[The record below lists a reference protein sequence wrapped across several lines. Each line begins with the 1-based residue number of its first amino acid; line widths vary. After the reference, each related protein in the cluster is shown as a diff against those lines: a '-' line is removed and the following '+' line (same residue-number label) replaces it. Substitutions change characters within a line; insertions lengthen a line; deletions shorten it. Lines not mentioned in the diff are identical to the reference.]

1 MNTFRKCFFVFSL
14 LASLLLASS
23 VYAEKVYNAGI
34 LSDYEFSGNNITEY
48 GENSIKDVFTD
59 AENSALDLKGDFTL
73 SDGIGALSGGSIN
86 ILCMV
91 PMSDTLLPYMD
102 YTSEPM
108 ATGFLTLLA
117 PSGSKLYFEDFSSF
131 NNIKIGMLKN
141 SYFQSSLNAYAAQ
154 NKFTFTPVYFDD
166 IDALT
171 GAALQGSVDAM
182 LSPAVSASEGLR
194 IIAKCGEFDYYCAVK
209 KGDSETLSFINS
221 VLKKH
226 KAYSP
231 FFIPDFYRNSFT
243 VPYNNMVPLTT
254 EDERAV
260 KTQEK
265 LRVFI
270 FDNEYPMAYFD
281 PETSEYT
288 GIYVEYMKKVAQNC
302 SLELEYIPCE
312 QENINMNS
320 IVIGRADIILNV
332 SGSTQ
337 GLVEASTPYTT
348 MNYVTIV
355 KNGNEIT
362 EDGSHTV
369 GILKKDAWIEDYLA
383 DNYPSW
389 TIREYR
395 SVNSLLRAADFNRVD
410 AALVSSV
417 EMQTK
422 TSLITHPHLSAAE
435 GGDIPVPVSLGIS
448 KVTCPQDVVN
458 LINTAIRYTPSGDV
472 EDEIEKYVIS
482 NAYVPNVRDVL
493 YKHRWLILLVLA
505 AFVTVIT
512 IFKLRERYFKMLSQS
527 DSLTNIHNSQY
538 FYKAAEKMLEKN
550 PEQPFLLASVDARN
564 FKLIND
570 RFGHI
575 IGDQTLVSI
584 SNEISKIFKDKGLY
598 ARLQSDNFIILVEDT
613 DENRALLDSL
623 EHIDI
628 HIHDSSEY
636 RVPIKTGVCPIPS
649 YDPKVSLSSYIDKA
663 NIAKDD
669 TPGRSTN
676 YLRYFTDEMAA
687 QLDTKNNIEVEMVH
701 ALHRGDFIVY
711 YQPKYELATDKIIG
725 AEALVRWN
733 HRDKG
738 LISPGLFVPLFEQN
752 GFIIQLDF
760 YVYES
765 VLKMLKERLRCGEQ
779 VVTVS
784 MNVSRCHLGDKQ
796 FAQKLD
802 ALVSKYQ
809 VPKKYI
815 EMEITESIFSEAD
828 SSAISLIYE
837 LKERGFSI
845 SMDDFGSGYS
855 SLNLLRK
862 VPIDTLKI
870 DKVFIDNAETDHRGR
885 VIVEA
890 IISMASKIQLHTIC
904 EGVETKQQRDF
915 LKEAGC
921 EMVQGFF
928 YARPMPYEDFA
939 ALLDSDD

>member
-1 MNTFRKCFFVFSL
+1 MI
-14 LASLLLASS
+14 ASS
-23 VYAEKVYNAGI
+23 VHAEKTYDAGI
-34 LSDYEFSGNNITEY
+34 LSDYAFSGNNVTEY
-48 GENSIKDVFTD
+48 GENSIKDIFTD
-59 AENSALDLKGDFTL
+59 AENSALNMKGDFTL
-73 SDGIGALSGGSIN
+73 SDGLDALSGGSID

-91 PMSDTLLPYMD
+91 PISGTLTPYVD
-102 YTSEPM
+102 YASEPM

-117 PSGSKLYFEDFSSF
+117 PSDSELYFEDFTSF
-131 NNIKIGMLKN
+131 NNIKVGILKN
-141 SYFQSSLNAYAAQ
+141 SYFQGMLSAYAAQ
-154 NKFTFTPVYFDD
+154 NKFTFTPVYFDG

-171 GAALQGSVDAM
+171 AAALSGEVDAM
-182 LSPAVSASEGLR
+182 LSPAASASEGLR
-194 IIAKCGEFDYYCAVK
+194 IIAKCGEFDYYCAVR
-209 KGDSETLSFINS
+209 KGDGETLAFINS

-231 FFIPDFYRNSFT
+231 FFIPDLYRNSFT
-243 VPYNNMVPLTT
+243 IPYDNMVPLTT
-254 EDERAV
+254 EDERAQ

-270 FDNEYPMAYFD
+270 SDNDYPMAYLD

-288 GIYVEYMKKVAQNC
+288 GIYVEYLKKVAQNC
-302 SLELEYIPCE
+302 NLELEYIPGE
-312 QENINMNS
+312 QEDINMNS
-320 IVIGRADIILNV
+320 IVIGRADVILNV

-337 GLVEASTPYTT
+337 GLVEATTPYTT
-348 MNYVTIV
+348 LDYAVVV
-355 KNGNEIT
+355 KDNG
-362 EDGSHTV
+362 DADADASLTV
-369 GILKKDAWIEDYLA
+369 GIVKSDTWIESYLSE
-383 DNYPSW
+383 NYPSW
-389 TIREYR
+389 TIKTYR
-395 SVNSLLRAADFNRVD
+395 SVNSLLRAADFGRVD

-422 TSLITHPHLSAAE
+422 TSLTTHPKLSVKE
-435 GGDIPVPVSLGIS
+435 GGNITVPVSLGIS
-448 KVTCPQDVVN
+448 KITCPKDVVN
-458 LINTAIRYTPSGDV
+458 LINTTIRYTPSDDV
-472 EDEIEKYVIS
+472 ENELETYIMK
-482 NAYVPNVRDVL
+482 NTYVPNVRDIL
-493 YKHRWLILLVLA
+493 YKHRWLILLILA

-512 IFKLRERYFKMLSQS
+512 IFKLRERYFKLLSQS

-538 FYKAAEKMLEKN
+538 FYKAAEKLLSKN

-598 ARLQSDNFIILVEDT
+598 ARLQSDNFIILVEDNK
-613 DENRALLDSL
+613 ENRALLDSL

-649 YDPKVSLSSYIDKA
+649 YDPNVALSSYIDKA

-752 GFIIQLDF
+752 GFITQLDF

-765 VLKMLKERLRCGEQ
+765 VLKMLKERLRLGHT
-779 VVTVS
+779 VVPVS
-784 MNVSRCHLGDKQ
+784 MNVSRCHLGDKL

-802 ALVSKYQ
+802 ELVSKYQ
-809 VPKKYI
+809 VPKEYI

-915 LKEAGC
+915 LKDAGC

-928 YARPMPYEDFA
+928 YARPMPYSDFA